1 MTNNKKYKNEL
12 LKILKLIKILK
23 LKTYKFFTN
32 INNNGN
38 GIHYAGTLPMKY
50 KPKKFQCDK
59 WGKLHGYNN
68 VYIVDGS
75 NLTNLPAKNLTYTI
89 MANAMR
95 IASNL
100 R

>member
-1 MTNNKKYKNEL
+1 
-12 LKILKLIKILK
+12 
-23 LKTYKFFTN
+23 
-32 INNNGN
+32 
-38 GIHYAGTLPMKY
+38 MKY